1 MTGAEWL
8 HLAFLA
14 YQARKLLR
22 TNPKQT
28 AQAPPDTRKGTLAEL
43 FFLTLALQT
52 KERTTTHE
60 ARGDAGLD
68 DDSEFYDT
76 VAE

>member
-60 ARGDAGLD
+60 ALAEMPGWTM
-68 DDSEFYDT
+68 T
-76 VAE
+76 VNSTIP